1 MNVSEAMK
9 LKTKIKTNCGID
21 LKMLDIPE
29 DGLVL
34 YVERKTL
41 DIGAY
46 KLLAD
51 FTAQNDL
58 SLQLDMGNFIISTRA
73 LPSLRSSKNLPQLE
87 ERRLVVK

>member
-9 LKTKIKTNCGID
+9 FKREIQISCGID
-21 LKMLDIPE
+21 VKMLDRDK

-41 DIGAY
+41 DIEAY

-51 FTAQNDL
+51 FTAQNQL
-58 SLQLDMGNFIISTRA
+58 SLNLELGNFIISNNA
-73 LPSLRSSKNLPQLE
+73 LPPH
-87 ERRLVVK
+87 

>member
-9 LKTKIKTNCGID
+9 LKTKIKTSCGID

-73 LPSLRSSKNLPQLE
+73 LKQ
-87 ERRLVVK
+87 

>member
-9 LKTKIKTNCGID
+9 LKTKIKTSCGID

-58 SLQLDMGNFIISTRA
+58 SLQLDIGNFIISTRA
-73 LPSLRSSKNLPQLE
+73 LPPH
-87 ERRLVVK
+87 

>member
-9 LKTKIKTNCGID
+9 LKTKIKTSCGID

-58 SLQLDMGNFIISTRA
+58 SLQLDMVNFIISTRA
-73 LPSLRSSKNLPQLE
+73 LKQ
-87 ERRLVVK
+87 

>member
-9 LKTKIKTNCGID
+9 LKTKIKTSCGID

-29 DGLVL
+29 DCLVL

-73 LPSLRSSKNLPQLE
+73 LKQ
-87 ERRLVVK
+87 

>member
-1 MNVSEAMK
+1 MNISDAMK
-9 LKTKIKTNCGID
+9 FKREIQTKCSID
-21 LKMLDIPE
+21 VKMLDTAE

-73 LPSLRSSKNLPQLE
+73 LPPH
-87 ERRLVVK
+87 

>member
-9 LKTKIKTNCGID
+9 LKREIKNSSGID

-34 YVERKTL
+34 YIERKAL
-41 DIGAY
+41 DVSAY

-51 FTAQNDL
+51 FTAQNNL
-58 SLQLDMGNFIISTRA
+58 SLQLDLGNFIVSTGP
-73 LPSLRSSKNLPQLE
+73 LPPH
-87 ERRLVVK
+87 

>member
-9 LKTKIKTNCGID
+9 YKREIQVNCGID
-21 LKMLDIPE
+21 VKMLDRAE

-41 DIGAY
+41 DTEAY

-51 FTAQNDL
+51 FVAQNRL
-58 SLQLDMGNFIISTRA
+58 NLNLEIGNFIISNNSS
-73 LPSLRSSKNLPQLE
+73 PSN
-87 ERRLVVK
+87 